1 MKTIFGVHLLGRGD
15 EARMSDIV
23 GDIFSAW
30 IIKLIYNK
38 TEMDSNL
45 TIYGYNNDNRWLVV
59 GQEKKFLC
67 RSLMCSILK
76 DYTAKHI
83 CMP

>member
-1 MKTIFGVHLLGRGD
+1 
-15 EARMSDIV
+15 
-23 GDIFSAW
+23 
-30 IIKLIYNK
+30 
-38 TEMDSNL
+38 MDSNL

-76 DYTAKHI
+76 DYTSKRI
-83 CMP
+83 CMPWRMYKHTFDAIKWRKKTMIDNLLNHILGV